1 MVTSMLTGV
10 VWTFG
15 ACHTFFI
22 VLPFGSGP
30 PAGYRLVTHRDR
42 SLRPATFGRH
52 RQPLWRR
59 QVAGNG
65 RSAEQDARLAERP
78 PPAPGDPDADRQP
91 GQQGLAVEAAG
102 ADAVGTGRPRRGSR
116 RLGLER
122 LDLLGPHEPA

>member
-1 MVTSMLTGV
+1 VTSMLTGV

-59 QVAGNG
+59 QVA
-65 RSAEQDARLAERP
+65 
-78 PPAPGDPDADRQP
+78 
-91 GQQGLAVEAAG
+91 
-102 ADAVGTGRPRRGSR
+102 RRGRAQRNRTLALLSVTHTPQAIGMPTASQASR
-116 RLGLER
+116 ALASK
-122 LDLLGPHEPA
+122 PPVPIP

>member
-30 PAGYRLVTHRDR
+30 PAGYRPVTDRDR

-52 RQPLWRR
+52 RRPLWRR
-59 QVAGNG
+59 RGAGSG
-65 RSAEQDARLAERP
+65 RSAEQDARLAERHP
-78 PPAPGDPDADRQP
+78 HAPGDRDADGEP
-91 GQQGLAVEAAG
+91 GQQGLGVEAPG
-102 ADAVGTGRPRRGSR
+102 ADA
-116 RLGLER
+116 
-122 LDLLGPHEPA
+122 